1 MNTNHITGSKTN
13 MNSISEKQTTA
24 DAHIQQRSLENMVN
38 EKTTSIK
45 SYDHYAK
52 LKDTSFV
59 TTEVFCCGELNDT
72 GDFLHENEAA
82 FTMLSGALVR
92 YCVHKNN
99 LGEEESWFSIED
111 IACAIG
117 LYEVYG
123 SKSLKMIADATDTDQ
138 RRTVLF
144 GKNNK
149 KMKVV
154 SVSGFFAVLLK
165 YSDRTEA
172 GQRFMRWVTRA
183 LLPTLF
189 EGCDYDIETAFH
201 ACDLNCWE
209 IWNAH
214 H

>member
-1 MNTNHITGSKTN
+1 MKNKQITGSKTN
-13 MNSISEKQTTA
+13 VNSIFESQTTSE
-24 DAHIQQRSLENMVN
+24 AHIKHHCSGKNVN
-38 EKTTSIK
+38 EKSADIK
-45 SYDHYAK
+45 SYDKYAK

-59 TTEVFCCGELNDT
+59 TTEVFCCGERNDT
-72 GDFLHENEAA
+72 GDYLHKNEAT

-92 YCVHKNN
+92 YCVHTNN

-123 SKSLKMIADATDTDQ
+123 NKSLKMIADATDTDQ

-172 GQRFMRWVTRA
+172 GQRFMRW
-183 LLPTLF
+183 
-189 EGCDYDIETAFH
+189 
-201 ACDLNCWE
+201 
-209 IWNAH
+209 
-214 H
+214 